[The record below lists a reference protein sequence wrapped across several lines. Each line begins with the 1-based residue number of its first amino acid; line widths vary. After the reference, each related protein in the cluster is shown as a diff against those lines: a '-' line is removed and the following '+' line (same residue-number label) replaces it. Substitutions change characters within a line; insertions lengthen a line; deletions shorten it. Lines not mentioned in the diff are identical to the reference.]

1 MSLAMM
7 KATMTTISSKN
18 REVGS
23 RRRAGARIH
32 PSLVWAK

>member
-18 REVGS
+18 RAVKS
-23 RRRAGARIH
+23 RRRAGNRIH
-32 PSLVWAK
+32 PSLVRAK